1 VATATGPSA
10 LADQVVPAGYFD
22 LKLSGLDTLKF
33 TNVSGLNHAVGIAGG
48 AVGSATGAA
57 ADGRTVTPPQP
68 MNITMSYV
76 VQTTM
81 DIWTWLTQTITANA
95 DPTVKKTGTLS
106 IMPMGGAQT
115 PLKTWNLDDVY
126 LTGISLDTMG
136 AGGSAYLTANIQL
149 IVGSCKPM

>member
-1 VATATGPSA
+1 MATAAGPSA
-10 LADQVVPAGYFD
+10 LADEVVPAGYFD
-22 LKLSGLDTLKF
+22 LKLTGLDTLKF
-33 TNVSGLNHAVGIAGG
+33 TNISGLTHAVNIVGG
-48 AVGSATGAA
+48 ALGSTTGQAG
-57 ADGRTVTPPQP
+57 DGRTVAPPQP
-68 MNITMSYV
+68 LNITMSYV

-81 DIWTWLTQTITANA
+81 DIWTWLTQTITAKA

-106 IMPMGGAQT
+106 IMPMGGPQT

-136 AGGSAYLTANIQL
+136 AGGNAYLTAQINL